1 MDQRNCEVLTMD
13 IEWPYACVCTYT
25 YTCSGLR
32 FEVLILS
39 YVSYKNDNGFNPLR
53 IRARNNSFHIDI
65 LLCYVNFNDGLK
77 RKFWYSKILV
87 KSSFIK
93 LWAISFLYLIE
104 TSRIEW
110 NSSIF
115 VSQLACSFSFF
126 LSKLIINKYVS

>member
-39 YVSYKNDNGFNPLR
+39 YVAKTIMGLIPSEFGQGITRF
-53 IRARNNSFHIDI
+53 IIDI